1 MHDLALIIQARPRG
15 VRRIAGDETH
25 AEVREA
31 RMRWPPSPIQSQER
45 SRRVSASAGCRELAV
60 SHRIYTACTMG
71 L

>member
-31 RMRWPPSPIQSQER
+31 RMRWPPSPIQSQECR
-45 SRRVSASAGCRELAV
+45 EECQRYIAGCRD
-60 SHRIYTACTMG
+60 S
-71 L
+71 